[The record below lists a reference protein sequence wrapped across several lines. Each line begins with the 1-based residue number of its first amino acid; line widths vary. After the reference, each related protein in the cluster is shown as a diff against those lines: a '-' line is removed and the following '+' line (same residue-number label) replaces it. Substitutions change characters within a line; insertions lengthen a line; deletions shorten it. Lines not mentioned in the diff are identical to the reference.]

1 MEIKTKRWIVTFQT
15 IDQKGNASTA
25 TQEVMAV
32 SEPHAKNIFI
42 REHDSNGMTYRILL
56 VHEAE

>member
-1 MEIKTKRWIVTFQT
+1 MGPKTKRWIVTFQT
-15 IDQKGNASTA
+15 LNKDGAAITG

-32 SEPHAKNIFI
+32 SEPHARNVFI
-42 REHDSNGMTYRILL
+42 REHDSNGMTYKILM